1 VTAEEALGLEPP
13 APAGALPDDLV
24 RSLVANLDVAIILRE
39 VDPPRFVYVSPA
51 FERIFGWPVER
62 LLADPWFL
70 REHSHP
76 ADRETVTARMADFSV
91 TPLPD
96 IEWRIIRPDGEVRW
110 IRAKR
115 SFLDAAPGRPQ
126 QVAGFIEDITDR
138 KTTELELERSKE
150 WFEAI
155 AETVPIGFAIRDAD
169 TQQFQYVSAAFEE
182 IFGRPRSDF
191 YADPVAGHDMAHPDA
206 EPTDIVMAEPGTP
219 WSYEGRIVR
228 PDGDVR
234 WVRGHQVVT
243 RGRGTG
249 SWLASTVE
257 DVTERRVKEERLRTL
272 VEADIV
278 GVLVADRDRIIDA
291 NDRFL
296 HILGYTREDLE
307 AGLIR
312 PDQLTPPEWL
322 TVNNRA
328 MEELAATGSCQ
339 AFEKEYFTKHGD
351 RVPVLVGSAI
361 LDPDRN
367 RFSTIVLDLTEVKQ
381 VEVALRR
388 AEADALR
395 ANEAKNAFLSRMS
408 HELRT
413 PLNAVIGFGQL
424 LALDDLTADQ
434 REGVEQI
441 VKGGNHL
448 LALINEVL
456 DISRIESGGLR
467 LSLEPVQLA
476 EVVDESLALVGHLGD
491 LRHVSIEDHCPPSCS
506 AYVKADRQ
514 RLRQVVLN
522 LLANAIKY
530 NRDHGKVSVRCQRV
544 SDQRIRLVVSDTGIG
559 ISLEGMSRLFS
570 PFDRL
575 GAEHTDVEGTGL
587 GLALTQRLV
596 EAMDG
601 EIGAE
606 SVAGEGSTF
615 WVELDIATADQDL
628 DHPVLVPVPAEPVVA
643 PPQATV
649 LYIEDNQ
656 ANVRLVQRIL
666 ALREGVGAMVAMQA
680 SLGLDLARTHVPDLI
695 LLDLNLPDMSGTEAL
710 RRLRADPVTAD
721 IPVVVISADATA
733 GQISRLRAEGAV
745 DYLAKPF
752 DIERLL
758 ELVDEHAIGHG

>member
-1 VTAEEALGLEPP
+1 MTAEDSSGLERPS
-13 APAGALPDDLV
+13 APEGGALPEELI

-76 ADRETVTARMADFSV
+76 DDRDTVTARMADFSV
-91 TPLPD
+91 LPLPE

-115 SFLDAAPGRPQ
+115 TFLATAPGRPQ
-126 QVAGFIEDITDR
+126 QLAGFIEDITDR
-138 KTTELELERSKE
+138 KKTELELERSKE

-191 YADPVAGHDMAHPDA
+191 YADPVAGHDMAHP
-206 EPTDIVMAEPGTP
+206 ESGPTEIVMAQPGTP

-243 RGRGTG
+243 QGRGARG
-249 SWLASTVE
+249 WLASTVE

-278 GVLVADRDRIIDA
+278 GVLVADQDRIIDA
-291 NDRFL
+291 NDRL
-296 HILGYTREDLE
+296 LQILGYTREDLE
-307 AGLIR
+307 AGVIR
-312 PDQLTPPEWL
+312 PDQLTPPEWAE
-322 TVNNRA
+322 VNARA
-328 MEELAATGSCQ
+328 MEQLSATGSCQ
-339 AFEKEYFTKHGD
+339 AFEKEYFTKSGD
-351 RVPVLVGSAI
+351 RVPVLMGSAI

-367 RFSTIVLDLTEVKQ
+367 TFSTIVLDLSEVKQ

-395 ANEAKNAFLSRMS
+395 ANEAKNEFLSRMS

-467 LSLEPVQLA
+467 LSLEPVQL
-476 EVVDESLALVGHLGD
+476 GRG
-491 LRHVSIEDHCPPSCS
+491 R
-506 AYVKADRQ
+506 R
-514 RLRQVVLN
+514 
-522 LLANAIKY
+522 
-530 NRDHGKVSVRCQRV
+530 RV
-544 SDQRIRLVVSDTGIG
+544 
-559 ISLEGMSRLFS
+559 
-570 PFDRL
+570 L
-575 GAEHTDVEGTGL
+575 GAGRPSRGRAARHDRGPL
-587 GLALTQRLV
+587 
-596 EAMDG
+596 
-601 EIGAE
+601 
-606 SVAGEGSTF
+606 
-615 WVELDIATADQDL
+615 
-628 DHPVLVPVPAEPVVA
+628 PAE
-643 PPQATV
+643 
-649 LYIEDNQ
+649 L
-656 ANVRLVQRIL
+656 LG
-666 ALREGVGAMVAMQA
+666 LREGGPPAAAPGGAQ
-680 SLGLDLARTHVPDLI
+680 P
-695 LLDLNLPDMSGTEAL
+695 SGQ
-710 RRLRADPVTAD
+710 RDQVQP
-721 IPVVVISADATA
+721 
-733 GQISRLRAEGAV
+733 
-745 DYLAKPF
+745 
-752 DIERLL
+752 
-758 ELVDEHAIGHG
+758 